1 MKAKPP
7 RSLQQTRA
15 NWERFAAEDPLW
27 SILTEPEMRGGGW
40 DPDAFFQSGAET
52 VEAEMENLK
61 KLVPD
66 RATGRALDFGCG
78 VGRLTQGLAP
88 FYDEIVGIDISA
100 GMIEQAKSFNRDPEK
115 MRFLQNTSADLNLL
129 ASDQFDLVLSLITL
143 QHMAPRHALR
153 YLAEFVRVA
162 RPGGL
167 IVVQAPARRIR
178 ANTFP
183 RRIRQRFLRIIGW
196 INRKLWID
204 QSPRM
209 EMHIL
214 PEAQVVRTLETA
226 GASMV
231 ATTADA
237 GAGQKYHS
245 LRYVARKAT
254 GIRD

>member
-1 MKAKPP
+1 MKSKPP

-27 SILTEPEMRGGGW
+27 AILTEPEMRGGGW
-40 DPDAFFQSGAET
+40 DLDAFFQSGVET
-52 VEAEMENLK
+52 VEAEMESLNRLI
-61 KLVPD
+61 PD
-66 RATGRALDFGCG
+66 RSTGRALDFGCG

-88 FYDEIVGIDISA
+88 FYDEVVGIDIST
-100 GMIEQAKSFNRDPEK
+100 GMIDLAKSFNRDPDK
-115 MRFLQNTSADLNLL
+115 IRFLQNTSVDLSLL

-167 IVVQAPARRIR
+167 IIVQAPARRIR
-178 ANTFP
+178 AKSFL
-183 RRIRQRFLRIIGW
+183 RRIRQRFLQIIGW
-196 INRKLWID
+196 INRKLMID

-214 PEAQVVRTLETA
+214 PEAQVIRTLETA
-226 GASMV
+226 GASIV

-245 LRYVARKAT
+245 LRYVARKQA
-254 GIRD
+254 GRQ